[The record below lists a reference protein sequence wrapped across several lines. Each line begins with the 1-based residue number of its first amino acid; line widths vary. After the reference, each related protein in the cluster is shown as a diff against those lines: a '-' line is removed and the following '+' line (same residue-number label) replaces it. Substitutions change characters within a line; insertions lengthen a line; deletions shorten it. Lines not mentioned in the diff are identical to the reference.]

1 MHQARN
7 VLALSR
13 ARRTLTSTPS
23 TVRNLRKRALL
34 TQAEVGAALGV
45 THAAVSQWEA
55 GNRVPRGDQAVRL
68 LQLLED
74 AATDSPCQTATARN
88 TK

>member
-1 MHQARN
+1 MMYQGCN
-7 VLALSR
+7 TLALSH
-13 ARRTLTSTPS
+13 ARRTLTDRPD
-23 TVRNLRKRALL
+23 TVRNLRKKALL

-45 THAAVSQWEA
+45 THAAISQWES

-74 AATDSPCQTATARN
+74 AAGGG
-88 TK
+88 

>member
-23 TVRNLRKRALL
+23 AVRNLRKRALL

-68 LQLLED
+68 LQLLEEATGEGSRD
-74 AATDSPCQTATARN
+74 GITAA
-88 TK
+88 